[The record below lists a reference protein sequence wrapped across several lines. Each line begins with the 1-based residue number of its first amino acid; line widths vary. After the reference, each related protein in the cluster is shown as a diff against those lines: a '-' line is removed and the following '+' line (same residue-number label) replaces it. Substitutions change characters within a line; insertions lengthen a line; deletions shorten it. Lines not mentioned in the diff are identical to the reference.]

1 MDFIAIIVAYLVS
14 ISLSGHG
21 EPLTGLALDWRNML
35 QKRGWSAKIT
45 VVLFALVPAV
55 VLAILLW
62 WVSSGIITFVVSV
75 GVLLLAF
82 KSGDQPEVL
91 EEFTRKQEAEDDQ
104 GAWQLAVEEL
114 GLAAQMYEPG
124 DDAIEEGV
132 QAGLAYLF
140 LERFFVAIFW
150 FIAFGAPGVVLV
162 WLVSTALNDD
172 QQSDAFFHR
181 VKHALYWIPVRLM
194 TFTLALVGDFNR
206 CFPIWLK
213 EVRDFER
220 DDRVLLVTC
229 LKAAVGERSVENL
242 LPESMTLL
250 RRSQYAWLVGLA
262 IILILG

>member
-21 EPLTGLALDWRNML
+21 EPLTGIVIEWRDFL
-35 QKRGWSAKIT
+35 QKRGWNAKIT
-45 VVLFALVPAV
+45 VALFALIPTV
-55 VLAILLW
+55 VLALLTGW
-62 WVSSGIITFVVSV
+62 KPSGIITFVISV

-124 DDAIEEGV
+124 DEAIEEGV

-140 LERFFVAIFW
+140 LERFFVSVFW
-150 FIAFGAPGVVLV
+150 FIAFGAPGVLLV
-162 WLVSTALNDD
+162 WLISTALNDD
-172 QQSDAFFHR
+172 QQSDVFFHR

-194 TFTLALVGDFNR
+194 TFTLALVGDFNH
-206 CFPIWLK
+206 CFSIWLK
-213 EVRDFER
+213 EVKDFER

-229 LKAAVGERSVENL
+229 LKAAVGERSVERL
-242 LPESMTLL
+242 LPDSMTLL
-250 RRSQYAWLVGLA
+250 RRSQYAWLVALA
-262 IILILG
+262 VNLILG

>member
-1 MDFIAIIVAYLVS
+1 MDFIAIIAAYLVS

-21 EPLTGLALDWRNML
+21 EPLTGLALDWRSFL

-45 VVLFALVPAV
+45 VVLFALVPA
-55 VLAILLW
+55 ILLAVLLW
-62 WVSSGIITFVVSV
+62 LVSSSIVTLVVSV
-75 GVLLLAF
+75 GVLLLSF
-82 KSGDQPEVL
+82 KTGDQPEVL
-91 EEFTRKQEAEDDQ
+91 AEFTRKQETEDDQ

-150 FIAFGAPGVVLV
+150 FMTFGAPGVLLV
-162 WLVSTALNDD
+162 WLISTALSDD
-172 QQSDAFFHR
+172 QQSDVFFHR

-194 TFTLALVGDFNR
+194 TFTLALVGDFNH
-206 CFPIWLK
+206 CFPIWLSQVK
-213 EVRDFER
+213 DFER

-229 LKAAVGERSVENL
+229 LKSAVGERSTEQL
-242 LPESMTLL
+242 LPESMALL